1 MLPNNCVY
9 VLFHLDIMFEFH
21 FVILVFIMFMSFFF
35 FFEGIM
41 FMSFIM
47 LISVIRTFVKD
58 SKVKK
63 IVKFF
68 AEKIRL
74 LK

>member
-1 MLPNNCVY
+1 
-9 VLFHLDIMFEFH
+9 
-21 FVILVFIMFMSFFF
+21 
-35 FFEGIM
+35 M

-68 AEKIRL
+68 AKKIRL